1 MTPLGPNMHLYF
13 IWDKVVSLRY
23 CPIGKLLHFLR
34 FAIYY
39 ILHVYMHVHVC
50 IYILFIYFLVVF

>member
-1 MTPLGPNMHLYF
+1 MHLYF